1 VPGNSL
7 EPLIANVNAAAFFC
21 SATTAGAKSFI
32 GVAMRFGLPPSRHSK
47 APVLGNDGA
56 ATVQP

>member
-1 VPGNSL
+1 MIRECSGNS
-7 EPLIANVNAAAFFC
+7 
-21 SATTAGAKSFI
+21 ATIAGAKFFI
-32 GVAMRFGLPPSRHSK
+32 GVAMRFGLPPSRHIE

>member
-1 VPGNSL
+1 MIRECSGNS
-7 EPLIANVNAAAFFC
+7 
-21 SATTAGAKSFI
+21 ATIAGAKFFI